1 VVPRDSCAPSSR
13 GFCAV
18 DDETVSWI
26 ANVAVLFDCI
36 VFVVPGRFGKGVYLF
51 PRRLYGRSTTLHKE

>member
-1 VVPRDSCAPSSR
+1 
-13 GFCAV
+13 V
-18 DDETVSWI
+18 DDETVTWI

-36 VFVVPGRFGKGVYLF
+36 VFVVPGRFGKGVYLL